1 MGICFFF
8 MDEEAVP
15 VFTCVCVGVC
25 WGKWGECDFRIS
37 FFFLLSIYK
46 TLFQACIKEKEVEQV
61 GKIIADMDAAGVVV
75 DKVTKVSLL
84 EVFPHDKQVL
94 FLISSPDERMRSLP
108 RQRREYRYVKKQVPV

>member
-1 MGICFFF
+1 ML
-8 MDEEAVP
+8 
-15 VFTCVCVGVC
+15 VCVEENGASVIL
-25 WGKWGECDFRIS
+25 GLV
-37 FFFLLSIYK
+37 FFLLSIYK

-84 EVFPHDKQVL
+84 EVFPRDKQVL
-94 FLISSPDERMRSLP
+94 FLISSPDERKRSLP